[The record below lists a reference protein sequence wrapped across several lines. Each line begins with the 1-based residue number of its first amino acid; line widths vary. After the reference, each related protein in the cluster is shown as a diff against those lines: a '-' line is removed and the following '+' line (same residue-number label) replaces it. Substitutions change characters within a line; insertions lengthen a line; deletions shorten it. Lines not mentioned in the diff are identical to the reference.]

1 MFGLFAPK
9 NSASASSSDESS
21 SDDPSQDKGSFCVE
35 VEVKPLS
42 APLLEKDESGLYDL
56 PIARAVVKGGT
67 STLAGLALALL
78 LSSAPALANACP
90 GRVVNTSSHSL
101 CLRSTDKGEPRVDV
115 IGTQVSMVR
124 FVGGMLTMSGPY
136 TRTVPDDRRLPIIF
150 NSKTGVGAIA
160 EAGSSVRAIE
170 GNAAAR
176 KHLRIQ

>member
-1 MFGLFAPK
+1 MFNPFAKTPEIVSG
-9 NSASASSSDESS
+9 NLPLPTTPLP
-21 SDDPSQDKGSFCVE
+21 DDD
-35 VEVKPLS
+35 LT
-42 APLLEKDESGLYDL
+42 ARLYDDL
-56 PIARAVVKGGT
+56 ETLTASGDRPAPPVDPDHKFSVAKGVLGGT

-90 GRVVNTSSHSL
+90 GRVVNTDSHSL

-115 IGTQVSMVR
+115 MGTQVSMVR

-160 EAGSSVRAIE
+160 EAGSFVRAIE